1 VNELRQRVGEATR
14 RLEALGDQL
23 RLRASEIGLAE
34 VTPDIDA
41 FLAAGRDLAELLD
54 EASDPYT
61 SRSSSST
68 GSPSYEGLSTRSMEL
83 LATEETTFGE
93 GSEEW
98 SLLVVEDED
107 VIRAYL
113 AERLREAGFQ
123 VSEAGDGAEALQLL
137 EDGVYDLI
145 LLDVMM
151 PEVSGL
157 DLLQALREEYSAADL
172 PVIMVTGLG
181 SSEDM
186 VHALRLG
193 ANDYVTKPLDMPVVL
208 ARLQAQLSLK
218 HARDQVKR
226 LNRGLREA
234 QARIS
239 RLTTTSGKAI
249 EDLAAWSTGV
259 GRELTDAL
267 GCAAISVWTLEEHG
281 VRSLTEPSYPG
292 PEPAELETIVRSGE
306 IVEHP
311 DYLAL
316 PVQGL
321 TGEPFGAV
329 VVSDPCTP
337 HPESAVRVLE
347 SFVHQ
352 LGGALELKRA
362 RRQLVRAR
370 ARQRAEQQQFLD
382 RGIDLLRL
390 CPECGRCFD
399 HNATLC
405 DVDAARLD
413 EILPTPYRIAD
424 RYRLCRLLGTGAAG
438 KVYLARDERLTR
450 EVAVKVI
457 APDRADDEKFR
468 LRFEREA
475 RAVARIG
482 HPGVVGVFD
491 SGETPDGS
499 LFIVM
504 ERIRGGN
511 LRQHLVTAGAGTP
524 AQVAALLRQGAAALD
539 AAHGAG
545 ILHRDV
551 KPANIIL
558 APSRRGFRIKI
569 VDFGVAMEVTTNTR
583 LTQTGLVVG
592 TPLYMSPEQLQ
603 GRTVDARSDLYSF
616 AAVAFQ
622 ALCGRRV
629 TIKESLADLAI
640 DIIHKKPPRVS
651 GLRPSMPRAINR
663 AFSRGLAKSPADR
676 PASVGEWAGSFVD
689 LLETVEDAVPGWTF
703 EDATDCGRRDV

>member
-1 VNELRQRVGEATR
+1 M
-14 RLEALGDQL
+14 
-23 RLRASEIGLAE
+23 GLAE
-34 VTPDIDA
+34 LNPDIDA
-41 FLAAGRDLAELLD
+41 FLDAGRDLAELLD
-54 EASDPYT
+54 AAGDARLSASAP
-61 SRSSSST
+61 SS
-68 GSPSYEGLSTRSMEL
+68 GSPSYEGLSTRSLDL
-83 LATEETTFGE
+83 LLTEETTFGE
-93 GSEEW
+93 GDEDW
-98 SLLVVEDED
+98 SLLVVEDEQ
-107 VIRAYL
+107 VIRTFL

-123 VSEAGDGAEALQLL
+123 VSEAGDGTAALQLL
-137 EDGVYDLI
+137 QDGEYDLI

-157 DLLQALREEYSAADL
+157 DLLQVLRVDHGPADL

-186 VHALRLG
+186 VRALQLG

-239 RLTTTSGKAI
+239 RLTHTSGEAI
-249 EDLAAWSTGV
+249 EDLAAWSSGV
-259 GRELTDAL
+259 GRELSDAL
-267 GCAAISVWTLEEHG
+267 GCAAISVWTLEPYG
-281 VRSLTEPSYPG
+281 MCPLTEPSYPG
-292 PEPAELETIVRSGE
+292 PAPEELETIARSGE
-306 IVEHP
+306 LAEHS

-329 VVSDPCTP
+329 VVSGPSTP
-337 HPESAVRVLE
+337 HTESAIRVLE

-362 RRQLVRAR
+362 RRQLVLAR
-370 ARQRAEQQQFLD
+370 SRRQAEQRQFLD

-390 CPECGRCFD
+390 CPECGRCYD
-399 HNATLC
+399 HNGSTC
-405 DVDAARLD
+405 DVDGACLD
-413 EILPTPYRIAD
+413 EPSSTPYRIAD
-424 RYRLCRLLGTGAAG
+424 RYRLTRVLGTGAAG
-438 KVYLARDERLTR
+438 MVYLSQDERLQR

-457 APDRADDEKFR
+457 SPDRLDDERFR

-475 RAVARIG
+475 RVVARIG
-482 HPGVVGVFD
+482 HPGVAGVFD
-491 SGETPDGS
+491 SGETPNGS

-504 ERIRGGN
+504 ERVHGRN
-511 LRQHLVTAGAGTP
+511 LRQHLVTTGAGTI
-524 AQVAALLRQGAAALD
+524 AQVSTLLRQGAAALD

-558 APSRRGFRIKI
+558 MPSHNGFRVKV
-569 VDFGVAMEVTTNTR
+569 VDFGVAMEVTADTR

-603 GRTVDARSDLYSF
+603 GRTTDARSDLYSF

-629 TIKESLADLAI
+629 TVKESFADVAVAI
-640 DIIHKKPPRVS
+640 LYKKPPRVS
-651 GLRPSMPRAINR
+651 GLRPSMPRAIDR
-663 AFSRGLAKSPADR
+663 AFSRGLAKAPGDR
-676 PASVGEWAGSFVD
+676 PASVGEWVHSFVD
-689 LLETVEDAVPGWTF
+689 QLEEVEDAVPGW
-703 EDATDCGRRDV
+703 DLGVATIRGR